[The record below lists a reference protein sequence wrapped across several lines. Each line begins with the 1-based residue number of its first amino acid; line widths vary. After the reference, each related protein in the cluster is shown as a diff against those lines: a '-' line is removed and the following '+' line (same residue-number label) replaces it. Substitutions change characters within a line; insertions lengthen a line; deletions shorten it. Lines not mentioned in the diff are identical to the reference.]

1 MVYKD
6 PDYQKKYRERNR
18 EKNKEKQKEYY
29 DKNKDDRKRKKK
41 EYYENNGDK
50 IKDSSAKY
58 YEKNKEKIDEN
69 NAKYREDIQQ
79 NAYDSISVGEIVDKN
94 KWDMWCKEIKRCAKK
109 GKRPYSDDFTNNIM
123 FEMMNQGC
131 FYCGNNATT
140 IDRID
145 SNLDHT
151 LENCIGCCYGCN
163 NSKGAADPS
172 TFIRKAYY
180 RARRKYYDDDTDIWF
195 INKNKPG
202 IAQYKSHAKKKRVP
216 FELANEDWE
225 KLVRGGCEYCKRS
238 PTTWFGVDR
247 VIPSLGY
254 VLDNVVS
261 CCWDCNND
269 KFEDDVVT
277 MKARNE
283 RIADRVDAGKLII
296 TECEKVILHTG
307 RK

>member
-29 DKNKDDRKRKKK
+29 EKNKDDRKRKKK

-58 YEKNKEKIDEN
+58 YEKNKEKIDEK
-69 NAKYREDIQQ
+69 NAKYLEDRKQH
-79 NAYDSISVGEIVDKN
+79 ALDSISVGEIIDKN
-94 KWDMWCKEIKRCAKK
+94 KWDMWCKEIKRCAIKSK
-109 GKRPYSDDFTNNIM
+109 HPYSDDFTNDIM
-123 FEMMNQGC
+123 FEMMIQGC
-131 FYCGNNATT
+131 FYCGNIATT
-140 IDRID
+140 IDRVD
-145 SNLDHT
+145 SKLDHT

-195 INKNKPG
+195 IYKSKPG
-202 IAQYKSHAKKKRVP
+202 FAQYKSHANKKRVS
-216 FELANEDWE
+216 FELTKEYFDDLTKE
-225 KLVRGGCEYCKRS
+225 GCKYCRRS
-238 PTTWFGVDR
+238 PTTYFGVDR
-247 VIPSLGY
+247 IVPSLGY
-254 VLDNVVS
+254 IIDNVVS
-261 CCWDCNND
+261 CCFDCNID

-277 MKARNE
+277 MIERNE
-283 RIADRVDAGKLII
+283 RIAYRVDAGECII
-296 TECEKVILHTG
+296 AECEKVILHTG